1 MKINKYFLSQIIKEE
16 IRSVLYEEVDL
27 QKIKSIFIDYRN
39 WISKNPTKKSN
50 ILPNIE
56 IDLKK
61 AAPNMSNEQILAALD
76 GEIDKQLFS
85 FAKTILMR
93 DKNVLFPSDKLDSYE
108 MSITPDEQNVY
119 QVYNKQDPDPGFMRV
134 PKDDEAYD
142 QEDVRKD
149 RKTLV
154 K

>member
-1 MKINKYFLSQIIKEE
+1 MKINKYFLSRIIKEE
-16 IRSVLYEEVDL
+16 IKNILYEEDIERDL
-27 QKIKSIFIDYRN
+27 INIFIAYRN

-50 ILPNIE
+50 IIPNIE
-56 IDLKK
+56 KKLKRI
-61 AAPNMSNEQILAALD
+61 APSMSNQDILDALE
-76 GEIDKQLFS
+76 GKIDRQLFS
-85 FAKTILMR
+85 FAKNILLR
-93 DKNVLFPSDKLDSYE
+93 DKNVNFATDKLDSYE
-108 MSITPDEQNVY
+108 MSIAPDEQNIY